1 MRSPSGRGC
10 GHVRKGE
17 VKQMQSLYWI
27 TGAVSLGGLLFGFD
41 SGVIS
46 GCEEAIQNEFALAPF
61 WHGLV
66 VAGALIGTV
75 FGALAAGRMCD
86 WLGRKPTLVWMGV
99 LFLVSAAGCALT
111 PGGAAATSAAL
122 SRALGPHVLGW
133 MRFIGGLAIGGVS
146 VAVPMYIAEIAPPES
161 RGRLVLVNQ
170 FCIVLG
176 IVVSYVSNY
185 CVARWLPA
193 SPAVVWRAMLGAEC
207 IPVLMYLAALV
218 RVPESPLWLAA
229 RGNTAA
235 TSAALPADAPLF
247 VQRNLKPIL
256 LCFTVAFFSQLSGV
270 NAVNYYAPR
279 IFRMIFGEGSELVPL
294 AGTIGVGVVNL
305 VFTVLAFFV
314 IDRVGR
320 RPMLIA
326 GCAAMAAMHG
336 LVAWQISLGD
346 SCAPWIALAGVY
358 GFIAAVA
365 FSASAVIWVFI
376 SEIFPPDVR
385 AKGQSFGGTVHWV
398 MCMLVS
404 WLFPVAVAHTGT
416 CAFAFF
422 AAMMLIEMVW
432 AIFIMPETKGMSII
446 QL

>member
-1 MRSPSGRGC
+1 MN
-10 GHVRKGE
+10 
-17 VKQMQSLYWI
+17 LYWI
-27 TGAVSLGGLLFGFD
+27 TCAVSLGGLLFGFD

-46 GCEEAIQNEFALAPF
+46 GCEEAIQREFALAPF

-86 WLGRKPTLVWMGV
+86 RLGRKPTLVWMGV
-99 LFLVSAAGCALT
+99 LFLVSAAGCAFT
-111 PGGAAATSAAL
+111 PGGET
-122 SRALGPHVLGW
+122 LGPQVLGW
-133 MRFIGGLAIGGVS
+133 MRFIGGIAIGGVS
-146 VAVPMYIAEIAPPES
+146 VAVPMYIAEIAPPEK

-176 IVVSYVSNY
+176 IVVSYLSNY
-185 CVARWLPA
+185 GVARWLPA

-207 IPVLMYLAALV
+207 LPALLYLTALV
-218 RVPESPLWLAA
+218 RVPESPMWGAM
-229 RGNTAA
+229 RRFEGKPPYQGG
-235 TSAALPADAPLF
+235 ALGPSHPAAPLF
-247 VQRNLKPIL
+247 VRRNLKPLL
-256 LCFTVAFFSQLSGV
+256 LCFMVAFFSQLSGV

-279 IFRMIFGEGSELVPL
+279 IFRMIFGEGSALVPL

-305 VFTVLAFFV
+305 VFTVAAFFL
-314 IDRVGR
+314 IDRFGR
-320 RPMLIA
+320 RPLLIT

-336 LVAWQISLGD
+336 LVAWQISLGPA
-346 SCAPWIALAGVY
+346 CTPWLAMLGVY

-385 AKGQSFGGTVHWV
+385 AKGQSFGGMVHWV

-404 WLFPVAVAHTGT
+404 WLFPVAVARTGT
-416 CAFAFF
+416 YAFAFF

-432 AIFIMPETKGMSII
+432 AIFLMPETKGKSIEAGNGGAVKG
-446 QL
+446 LP

>member
-1 MRSPSGRGC
+1 MKSP
-10 GHVRKGE
+10 
-17 VKQMQSLYWI
+17 SLYWI
-27 TGAVSLGGLLFGFD
+27 TCAVSLGGLLFGFD
-41 SGVIS
+41 AGVIS
-46 GCEEAIQNEFALAPF
+46 GCEEAIQGEFALKPF

-99 LFLVSAAGCALT
+99 LFVISAAGCAIT
-111 PGGAAATSAAL
+111 PHGEI
-122 SRALGPHVLGW
+122 GPHVLGW
-133 MRFIGGLAIGGVS
+133 MRFIGGIAIGGVS
-146 VAVPMYIAEIAPPES
+146 VAVPMYIAEIAPPEK

-176 IVVSYVSNY
+176 IVVSYISNY
-185 CVARWLPA
+185 CVARWLTA
-193 SPAVVWRAMLGAEC
+193 SSDVVWRAMLGAEC
-207 IPVLMYLAALV
+207 IPVVMYLAALV
-218 RVPESPLWLAA
+218 RVPESPHQA
-229 RGNTAA
+229 RVEA
-235 TSAALPADAPLF
+235 SAPLF
-247 VQRNLKPIL
+247 VRRNLRPIL

-270 NAVNYYAPR
+270 NAVNFYSPR
-279 IFRMIFGEGSELVPL
+279 IFKMIFGEGSKLVAL

-305 VFTVLAFFV
+305 VFTVLAFFL
-314 IDRVGR
+314 IDRFGR
-320 RPMLIA
+320 KPLLIS

-336 LVAWQISLGD
+336 LVAWQVSLGTA
-346 SCAPWIALAGVY
+346 CTPWLALAGVY

-385 AKGQSFGGTVHWV
+385 AKGQSFGGAVHWV

-416 CAFAFF
+416 YAFAFF
-422 AAMMLIEMVW
+422 AAMMLLEMVW
-432 AIFIMPETKGMSII
+432 AALFMPETKGTSIS
-446 QL
+446 

>member
-1 MRSPSGRGC
+1 MHSI
-10 GHVRKGE
+10 
-17 VKQMQSLYWI
+17 YWI
-27 TGAVSLGGLLFGFD
+27 TCAVSLGGLLFGFD

-46 GCEEAIQNEFALAPF
+46 GCEEAIQREFALSPF

-86 WLGRKPTLVWMGV
+86 RLGRKPTLVWMGI

-111 PGGAAATSAAL
+111 PGGE
-122 SRALGPHVLGW
+122 RLGPQVLGW

-146 VAVPMYIAEIAPPES
+146 VAVPMYIAEIAPPEK

-207 IPVLMYLAALV
+207 VPVLMYLAALV
-218 RVPESPLWLAA
+218 RVPESPHQA
-229 RGNTAA
+229 RVAA
-235 TSAALPADAPLF
+235 TAPLF
-247 VQRNLKPIL
+247 VRRNLKPLL

-279 IFRMIFGEGSELVPL
+279 IFRMIFGEGSGLVSL

-305 VFTVLAFFV
+305 AFTVLAFFF

-326 GCAAMAAMHG
+326 GCATMAAMHG
-336 LVAWQISLGD
+336 LVAWQISLGEA
-346 SCAPWIALAGVY
+346 CTPWLAMAGVY

-416 CAFAFF
+416 FAFAFF
-422 AAMMLIEMVW
+422 AAMMLLEMVW
-432 AIFIMPETKGMSII
+432 ALFLMPETKGREIVERS
-446 QL
+446 

>member
-1 MRSPSGRGC
+1 MR
-10 GHVRKGE
+10 
-17 VKQMQSLYWI
+17 LYWI
-27 TGAVSLGGLLFGFD
+27 TCAVSLGGLLFGFD

-46 GCEEAIQNEFALAPF
+46 GCEEAIQSEFALAPF

-86 WLGRKPTLVWMGV
+86 WFGRKPTLVWMGV
-99 LFLVSAAGCALT
+99 LFLVSAAGCAFT
-111 PGGAAATSAAL
+111 PGGVA
-122 SRALGPHVLGW
+122 GPHVLGW
-133 MRFIGGLAIGGVS
+133 MRFIGGIAIGGVS
-146 VAVPMYIAEIAPPES
+146 VAVPMYIAEIAPPEK

-185 CVARWLPA
+185 CVARWLPM
-193 SPAVVWRAMLGAEC
+193 PPTVVWRTMLGVEC
-207 IPVLMYLAALV
+207 IPVLIYLAALV
-218 RVPESPLWLAA
+218 KVPESPHQAKVEKS
-229 RGNTAA
+229 A
-235 TSAALPADAPLF
+235 TLF
-247 VQRNLKPIL
+247 TRRNLRPL
-256 LCFTVAFFSQLSGV
+256 ALCFTVAFFSQLSGV

-279 IFRMIFGEGSELVPL
+279 IFGMIFGEGSGLVSL

-305 VFTVLAFFV
+305 VFTVLAFFF
-314 IDRVGR
+314 IDRFGR
-320 RPMLIA
+320 RPLLIA

-336 LVAWQISLGD
+336 LVAWQISLGAA
-346 SCAPWIALAGVY
+346 CTPWLALAGVY

-385 AKGQSFGGTVHWV
+385 AKGQSFGGMVHWV

-416 CAFAFF
+416 YAFAFF
-422 AAMMLIEMVW
+422 AAMMAVEMLW
-432 AIFIMPETKGMSII
+432 AIFLMPETKGREIVG
-446 QL
+446 

>member
-1 MRSPSGRGC
+1 MP
-10 GHVRKGE
+10 
-17 VKQMQSLYWI
+17 SLYWI
-27 TGAVSLGGLLFGFD
+27 TCAVSLGGLLFGFD

-46 GCEEAIQNEFALAPF
+46 GCEEAIQREFALAPF

-66 VAGALIGTV
+66 VAGALVGTV

-99 LFLVSAAGCALT
+99 LFLVSALGCALT
-111 PGGAAATSAAL
+111 PGGET
-122 SRALGPHVLGW
+122 LGPQVLGW
-133 MRFIGGLAIGGVS
+133 MRFVGGIAIGGVS
-146 VAVPMYIAEIAPPES
+146 IAVPMYIAEIAPPEK

-185 CVARWLPA
+185 CVARWLHA
-193 SPAVVWRAMLGAEC
+193 SPAVVWRTMLGVEC
-207 IPVLMYLAALV
+207 LPVLMYLAALV
-218 RVPESPLWLAA
+218 RVPESPHQA
-229 RGNTAA
+229 RVTA
-235 TSAALPADAPLF
+235 TAPLF
-247 VQRNLKPIL
+247 VRRNLRPIM

-279 IFRMIFGEGSELVPL
+279 IFRMIFGEGSELVSL
-294 AGTIGVGVVNL
+294 AGTVGVGVVNL
-305 VFTVLAFFV
+305 VFTVAAFFF

-336 LVAWQISLGD
+336 LVAWQISLGAA
-346 SCAPWIALAGVY
+346 CTPLLALAGVY
-358 GFIAAVA
+358 GFIASVA

-422 AAMMLIEMVW
+422 AAMMLLEMVW
-432 AIFIMPETKGMSII
+432 AIFLMPETKGKMIGVGD
-446 QL
+446 

>member
-1 MRSPSGRGC
+1 MR
-10 GHVRKGE
+10 
-17 VKQMQSLYWI
+17 LLWI
-27 TGAVSLGGLLFGFD
+27 TCAVSIGGLLFGFD

-86 WLGRKPTLVWMGV
+86 RLGRKPTLVWMGV
-99 LFLVSAAGCALT
+99 LFLVSAVGCALT
-111 PGGAAATSAAL
+111 PGGS
-122 SRALGPHVLGW
+122 LGPHVLGW
-133 MRFIGGLAIGGVS
+133 MRLVGGVAIGGVS
-146 VAVPMYIAEIAPPES
+146 IAVPMYIAEIAPPEK

-193 SPAVVWRAMLGAEC
+193 SPSVVWRTMLGAEC
-207 IPVLMYLAALV
+207 LPVVTYLAALWK
-218 RVPESPLWLAA
+218 VPESPHQAKVEA
-229 RGNTAA
+229 
-235 TSAALPADAPLF
+235 SAPLF
-247 VQRNLKPIL
+247 VRRNLRPIL

-270 NAVNYYAPR
+270 NAVNYYSPR
-279 IFRMIFGEGSELVPL
+279 IFKMIFGDGSELVPL

-305 VFTVLAFFV
+305 VFTVLAFFF
-314 IDRVGR
+314 IDRFGR

-336 LVAWQISLGD
+336 LVAWQISLGAG
-346 SCAPWIALAGVY
+346 CTPYLALAGVY

-385 AKGQSFGGTVHWV
+385 AKGQSFGGMVHWV
-398 MCMLVS
+398 MCMAVS
-404 WLFPVAVAHTGT
+404 WLFPVAVAKTGT

-422 AAMMLIEMVW
+422 AAMMLLEMLW
-432 AIFIMPETKGMSII
+432 AIFFMPETKGMTIGGEK
-446 QL
+446 

>member
-1 MRSPSGRGC
+1 MSASRN
-10 GHVRKGE
+10 
-17 VKQMQSLYWI
+17 LYWI
-27 TGAVSLGGLLFGFD
+27 TCAVSLGGLLFGFD

-86 WLGRKPTLVWMGV
+86 RLGRKPTLVWMGV

-111 PGGAAATSAAL
+111 PSGSA
-122 SRALGPHVLGW
+122 GPHVLGW
-133 MRFIGGLAIGGVS
+133 MRFVGGVAIGGVW
-146 VAVPMYIAEIAPPES
+146 VAVPMYIAESAPPES

-218 RVPESPLWLAA
+218 RVPESPYQAKVEQ
-229 RGNTAA
+229 T
-235 TSAALPADAPLF
+235 APLF
-247 VQRNLKPIL
+247 VRRNLRPIM
-256 LCFTVAFFSQLSGV
+256 LCFAVAFFSQLSGV

-279 IFRMIFGEGSELVPL
+279 IFKMIFGEGSELVSL

-305 VFTVLAFFV
+305 VFTIAAFFV

-320 RPMLIA
+320 RPMLVV
-326 GCAAMAAMHG
+326 GCAVMAAMHG
-336 LVAWQISLGD
+336 LVAWQISLGA
-346 SCAPWIALAGVY
+346 SCAPWLALAGVY

-404 WLFPVAVAHTGT
+404 WLFPVAVARTGT
-416 CAFAFF
+416 YAFAFF
-422 AAMMLIEMVW
+422 AAMMLLEMLW
-432 AIFIMPETKGMSII
+432 AVLIMPETKGKSIG
-446 QL
+446 QK

>member
-1 MRSPSGRGC
+1 MN
-10 GHVRKGE
+10 
-17 VKQMQSLYWI
+17 LYWV
-27 TGAVSLGGLLFGFD
+27 TCAVSLGGLLFGFD

-46 GCEEAIQNEFALAPF
+46 GCEEAIQNEFALSPF

-99 LFLVSAAGCALT
+99 LFLVSAVGCALT
-111 PGGAAATSAAL
+111 PGGGRGATAPPFVGGM
-122 SRALGPHVLGW
+122 LGPHVLGW
-133 MRFIGGLAIGGVS
+133 MRFVGGIAIGGVS
-146 VAVPMYIAEIAPPES
+146 VAVPMYIAEIAPSEK

-193 SPAVVWRAMLGAEC
+193 SSAIVWRAMLGAEC
-207 IPVLMYLAALV
+207 LPVVMYLAALV
-218 RVPESPLWLAA
+218 KVPESPHQVKVEA
-229 RGNTAA
+229 
-235 TSAALPADAPLF
+235 SAPLF
-247 VQRNLKPIL
+247 VRRNMKPIL
-256 LCFTVAFFSQLSGV
+256 LCFIVAFFSQLSGV

-279 IFRMIFGEGSELVPL
+279 IFKMIFGEGSALVSL

-305 VFTVLAFFV
+305 VFTVLAFFF

-320 RPMLIA
+320 RPMLIS

-336 LVAWQISLGD
+336 LVAWQISLGGA
-346 SCAPWIALAGVY
+346 CTPWLAMLGVY
-358 GFIAAVA
+358 GFMAAVA

-385 AKGQSFGGTVHWV
+385 AKGQSFGGVVHWV
-398 MCMLVS
+398 MCMLVA

-416 CAFAFF
+416 FAFAFF
-422 AAMMLIEMVW
+422 AAMMLLEMLW
-432 AIFIMPETKGMSII
+432 ALFLMPETKGTDII
-446 QL
+446 P

>member
-1 MRSPSGRGC
+1 MN
-10 GHVRKGE
+10 
-17 VKQMQSLYWI
+17 LYWI
-27 TGAVSLGGLLFGFD
+27 TCAVSLGGLLFGFD

-46 GCEEAIQNEFALAPF
+46 GCEESIQSEFALAPF

-86 WLGRKPTLVWMGV
+86 RLGRKPTLVWMGV

-111 PGGAAATSAAL
+111 PGGALGERAL
-122 SRALGPHVLGW
+122 PIVGGMLGPHVLGW
-133 MRFIGGLAIGGVS
+133 MRFVGGIAIGGVS
-146 VAVPMYIAEIAPPES
+146 VAVPMYIAEIAPPEK

-185 CVARWLPA
+185 CVARCLPA
-193 SPAVVWRAMLGAEC
+193 SSAVVWRAMLGAEC
-207 IPVLMYLAALV
+207 IPVIMYLAALV
-218 RVPESPLWLAA
+218 KVPESPLWLGRVARPARPRA
-229 RGNTAA
+229 RGTRAPTDVGA
-235 TSAALPADAPLF
+235 MGSSRPTDVVAPLF
-247 VQRNLKPIL
+247 VRRNMKPIL
-256 LCFTVAFFSQLSGV
+256 LCFIVAFFSQLSGV

-279 IFRMIFGEGSELVPL
+279 IFRMIFGEGSGLVSL

-305 VFTVLAFFV
+305 VFTVLAFFF

-320 RPMLIA
+320 RPMLIS

-336 LVAWQISLGD
+336 LVAWQISLGGA
-346 SCAPWIALAGVY
+346 CTPWLAMLGVY
-358 GFIAAVA
+358 GFMAAVA

-398 MCMLVS
+398 MCMFVS

-416 CAFAFF
+416 FAFAFF
-422 AAMMLIEMVW
+422 AAMMLLEMFW
-432 AIFIMPETKGMSII
+432 ALFLMPETKGKNII
-446 QL
+446 

>member
-1 MRSPSGRGC
+1 M
-10 GHVRKGE
+10 K
-17 VKQMQSLYWI
+17 LLWI
-27 TGAVSLGGLLFGFD
+27 TCAVSLGGLLFGFD

-46 GCEEAIQNEFALAPF
+46 GCEEAIQGEFALAPF

-86 WLGRKPTLVWMGV
+86 RLGRKPTLVWMGV
-99 LFLVSAAGCALT
+99 LFLVSAVGCALT
-111 PGGAAATSAAL
+111 PGGS
-122 SRALGPHVLGW
+122 LGPHVLGW
-133 MRFIGGLAIGGVS
+133 MRLVGGVAIGGVS
-146 VAVPMYIAEIAPPES
+146 IAVPMYIAEIAPPKK

-193 SPAVVWRAMLGAEC
+193 SPSVVWRTMLGAEC
-207 IPVLMYLAALV
+207 LPVVTYLAALWK
-218 RVPESPLWLAA
+218 VPESPHQAKVEA
-229 RGNTAA
+229 
-235 TSAALPADAPLF
+235 SAPLF
-247 VQRNLKPIL
+247 VRRNLRPIL

-270 NAVNYYAPR
+270 NAVNYYSPR
-279 IFRMIFGEGSELVPL
+279 IFKMIFGDGSELVSL

-305 VFTVLAFFV
+305 VFTVLAFFF
-314 IDRVGR
+314 IDRFGR

-336 LVAWQISLGD
+336 LVAWQISLGAG
-346 SCAPWIALAGVY
+346 CTPYLALAGVY

-385 AKGQSFGGTVHWV
+385 AKGQSFGGMVHWV
-398 MCMLVS
+398 MCMAVS
-404 WLFPVAVAHTGT
+404 WLFPVAVAKTGT

-422 AAMMLIEMVW
+422 AAMMLLEMLW
-432 AIFIMPETKGMSII
+432 AIFFMPETKGMTIGDEAK
-446 QL
+446 